1 MRFIPN
7 GSAYYSQKLNDDLY
21 AGIGMYGNYGLG
33 IDFGN
38 WVGDR
43 LIKKA
48 PWWPKTQVLLWLIS

>member
-7 GSAYYSQKLNDDLY
+7 GSAFYSQKLNDDLY

-43 LIKKA
+43 LIKK
-48 PWWPKTQVLLWLIS
+48 KHHGGHKLKSFSGL